1 MESFLERE
9 LKLDP
14 PDDFV
19 LPALDGEPLDTRV
32 FTSTYH
38 DTPSRSLARAG
49 ITLRRRVEN
58 GLSTWQL
65 KLPRDGG
72 RAEIAALGSPA
83 GPPRELRALLVG
95 HLRHGE
101 LEQVARLR
109 TRRSGVRV
117 GSAEHPVADVT
128 VDAVDVLEGMKPV
141 GGFVEVEVELVAGE
155 GSDLVQLGRILRKA
169 GARRS
174 NGRAKVL
181 RVLEIPEVRPPARG
195 ATASEQLRYILSL
208 QLRELERH
216 DPGVRLGDDPEDL
229 HRFRVATRRSR
240 AMIRATRPLLGDT
253 LEPLAAELKWLAG
266 ALGPVR
272 DFDVLL
278 LRLREEVR
286 TLGPDV
292 AGGDALVAAL
302 EEERGRRSDSMLA
315 ALGAQRYFHL
325 LDAYAAAID
334 SLPDLDACDLRSLA
348 GTQLRKLRKAARRLD
363 ESPSD
368 AELHAVRIH
377 AKRARY
383 AAELV
388 AVADSGKPLARYLDA
403 LKALQDVVGDHQ
415 DAVVAEAELRAA
427 AKAKTAL
434 AAGRLIER
442 ERERRRERR
451 AAYPEA
457 LTAVLRSGKKAGLI

>member
-1 MESFLERE
+1 VETIVERE

-19 LPALDGEPLDTRV
+19 LPALDGDALDTRV

-38 DTPSRSLARAG
+38 DTPMRSLARAG

-72 RAEIAALGSPA
+72 RAEIAAPGSPS
-83 GPPRELRALLVG
+83 GPPPELRALLVA

-101 LEQVARLR
+101 LEPVATLR

-117 GSAEHPVADVT
+117 GGVGHPVADVT
-128 VDAVDVLEGMKPV
+128 VDAVDVLDGMKPV
-141 GGFVEVEVELVAGE
+141 GGFVEVEVELVEGD
-155 GSDLVQLGRILRKA
+155 GSDLQKLGRILRKA

-174 NGRAKVL
+174 IGRAKVL
-181 RVLEIPEVRPPARG
+181 RVLNIPDVEAPAEG
-195 ATASEQLRYILSL
+195 ATTVEQLSHVLSL

-240 AMIRATRPLLGDT
+240 AMIRATKPLLGET
-253 LEPLAAELKWLAG
+253 LAPLTAELKWLG
-266 ALGPVR
+266 GILGPVR

-278 LRLREEVR
+278 LRLREGVR
-286 TLGPDV
+286 DLEPDA
-292 AGGDALVAAL
+292 AGGSLIVAAL
-302 EEERGRRSDSMLA
+302 EEERERRNDAMLA
-315 ALGAQRYFHL
+315 ALDDERYFRL
-325 LDAYAAAID
+325 LDSYAEAIE
-334 SLPDLDACDLRSLA
+334 SLPKLDATDLRPLA
-348 GTQLRKLRKAARRLD
+348 AKQLRKLRKATRRLD
-363 ESPSD
+363 EDPSD
-368 AELHAVRIH
+368 EELHAIRIR

-383 AAELV
+383 AAELA
-388 AVADSGKPLARYLDA
+388 AVADSGKPLARYIDA
-403 LKALQDVVGDHQ
+403 LKNLQDVVGEHQ
-415 DAVVAEAELRAA
+415 DAVVAEAELRRVAR
-427 AKAKTAL
+427 AKTGL

-442 ERERRRERR
+442 ERERKSERR
-451 AAYPEA
+451 RAYPDA
-457 LTAVLRSGKKAGLI
+457 LAAVIVSGKKADLI